1 MICRRIIR
9 IMKFKIFIFEAVAAL
24 IFILWG
30 GTSAEEIRIGESL
43 VDTMLTVSEIAQAN
57 GIPEAKLLK
66 GLQLEPAAATLKLFQ
81 TGRSAWQASSV
92 IRKIKVVQ
100 VTEKAKDWRLI
111 LFKFALWVGSLTVAT
126 VLLIKR
132 RVSAKLRLIWMAG
145 TAILFGF
152 ILGSDPNPMGT
163 VKDAII
169 LYGKEGVIF
178 PPRMIAL
185 AVFLLF
191 VLISNKSICG
201 WGCHFGALQDAVNFI
216 PVKKI
221 KLPFWLT
228 NVFRAI
234 VLISIILAVL
244 GWGIDWVGMVD
255 PFKVFNLSPSDMGF
269 WGIMFVSF
277 ILLMSLLVYRPWCLL
292 FCPFGLVGWMA
303 ERFSFLRP
311 RIRRDGCL
319 KCMNCVKSCPTHAMN
334 GIYNDR
340 KLRADCFACGA
351 CIKAC
356 PAKIISWSKYK
367 SNKTGE

>member
-1 MICRRIIR
+1 
-9 IMKFKIFIFEAVAAL
+9 MKFKIFITAAIAAS

-43 VDTMLTVSEIAQAN
+43 VDTMLTVSEIARAN

-66 GLQLEPAAATLKLFQ
+66 GLKLEPAASTLKLSQ
-81 TGRSAWQASSV
+81 TGRSPGQASSV

-100 VTEKAKDWRLI
+100 ATEKAKDWRLI
-111 LFKFALWVGSLTVAT
+111 LSKFALWITGLTVAT
-126 VLLIKR
+126 LMLMKIR
-132 RVSAKLRLIWMAG
+132 IIGRIRLIWMIG
-145 TAILFGF
+145 TTLLFGF

-169 LYGKEGVIF
+169 LYGREGVIF

-185 AVFLLF
+185 AVFLIF

-201 WGCHFGALQDAVNFI
+201 WGCHFGALQDSVNFI

-228 NVFRAI
+228 NGLRAVVF
-234 VLISIILAVL
+234 VSIILAVF

-255 PFKVFNLSPSDMGF
+255 PFKIFNLSPSEMGL
-269 WGIMFVSF
+269 WGIVFLSF
-277 ILLMSLLVYRPWCLL
+277 ILLLSLFIYRPWCQM
-292 FCPFGLVGWMA
+292 FCPFGLIGWMA
-303 ERFSFLRP
+303 ERFSLLRP
-311 RIRRDGCL
+311 RISRDGCI
-319 KCMNCVKSCPTHAMN
+319 KCKSCVKSCPTQSME
-334 GIYNDR
+334 GIYTDR
-340 KLRADCFACGA
+340 KLHADCFACGA

-356 PAKIISWSKYK
+356 PVKVISWSNYK
-367 SNKTGE
+367 SKKTGREK